1 MDSYKK
7 QKQVAD
13 LHVQIKEQRIDS
25 RLRQLGE
32 IGMTQEQGVTR
43 LALTAEDMVAQR
55 MVSGWMKEA
64 GMCVRKDCFGN
75 VIGRKEGN
83 NPYAPVVMLGSH
95 IDSVPNGGRFDGTVG
110 VIGGIEVVQVLHE
123 NNILHEHPIE
133 VVAFCDEEGVRFSDG
148 FFGSRGMCGKL
159 TPEDMMRSD
168 NQGVTR
174 IEALQQCGFPPLTDA
189 SNIRNSGEIKAY
201 LELHIEQGPYL
212 QAVNEPVGIVTSIM
226 GVKLLTIKLIGKS
239 GHAGTVPMSMRNDP
253 IMAAAEAILGIE
265 KICGSDRSKP
275 TVGTVGTFEVE
286 PGACNVIPGSVSF
299 TVDIRDIDET
309 RLLHILTDIDALL
322 SEISLRRGLTYQ
334 LENTLAIKKADA
346 ATELVQMFRQIGL
359 RRQNELPLMHS
370 GAGHD
375 AMILSEVTQMGMLF
389 VRCKDG
395 ISHHPDEWSDAS
407 DICIGV
413 EYLYEAVCRLA
424 T

>member
-1 MDSYKK
+1 MDTYKK
-7 QKQVAD
+7 QKHVLD
-13 LHVQIKEQRIDS
+13 SPVQIKEQRIDS

-32 IGMTQEQGVTR
+32 IGRTMEQGVTR
-43 LALTAEDMVAQR
+43 LALTDEDMAAQR
-55 MVSGWMKEA
+55 IVASWMEEA
-64 GMCVRKDCFGN
+64 GMRVRKDCFGN
-75 VIGRKEGN
+75 LIGRKEGN
-83 NPYAPVVMLGSH
+83 NPHAPVVMLGSH

-123 NNILHEHPIE
+123 NNVQHDHPIE

-159 TPEDMMRSD
+159 TPEDLKRHD
-168 NQGVTR
+168 NQGMTR
-174 IEALQQCGFPPLTDA
+174 MEALQQCGFP
-189 SNIRNSGEIKAY
+189 SQQSGSDVLSSEEIKAY

-226 GVKLLTIKLIGKS
+226 GVKLLSIKLMGQS
-239 GHAGTVPMSMRNDP
+239 GHAGTVPMNMRHDP

-265 KICGSDRSKP
+265 KICSADASKP
-275 TVGTVGTFEVE
+275 TVGTVGTIGIE
-286 PGACNVIPGSVSF
+286 PGACNVIPGSVEL
-299 TVDIRDIDET
+299 TVDIRDIDES
-309 RLLHILTDIDALL
+309 RLLQILTDIEALL
-322 SEISLRRGLTYQ
+322 SEISLRRGLEYQ
-334 LENTLAIKKADA
+334 IENVLAIKKADA
-346 ATELVQMFRQIGL
+346 AAELVQMFREIGL
-359 RRQNELPLMHS
+359 RRQNELPEMYS

-375 AMILSEVTQMGMLF
+375 AMILSEITQMGMLF

-395 ISHHPDEWSDAS
+395 ISHHPDEWSHAS
-407 DICIGV
+407 DICLGV